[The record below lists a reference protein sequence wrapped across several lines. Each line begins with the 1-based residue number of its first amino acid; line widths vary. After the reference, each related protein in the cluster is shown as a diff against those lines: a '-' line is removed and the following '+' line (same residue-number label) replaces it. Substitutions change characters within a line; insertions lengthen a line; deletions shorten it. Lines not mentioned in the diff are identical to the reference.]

1 MTLACEVQKYLI
13 RILGL
18 DRSSRPS
25 QVVHKSNCAGSL
37 GGKCGDGV
45 LILKSALPGIVDFD
59 DVNANADEEEYGEVT
74 GRRQFVVIP

>member
-1 MTLACEVQKYLI
+1 MTLACGVQKYLI

-25 QVVHKSNCAGSL
+25 QVHKSNCAGSL

-45 LILKSALPGIVDFD
+45 LILKSAPPGIVDFD
-59 DVNANADEEEYGEVT
+59 DVNANADEEYGEVT